1 MADEAETTENDELL
15 LTEEVEPEAPETDE
29 QPQTEEPDDEEEVF
43 AFGDEPTEPQD
54 GDSGLVKHLREELK
68 RARKEAAD
76 AKKAVPE
83 PEPEE
88 EIGPEPQMW
97 DDGIDGDDEKL
108 KAAIR
113 AYDKRVAA
121 RDARKREKADAAQ
134 AQQQAWENELK
145 AVAEEKTALAKD
157 DADDAFETVR
167 ATLGD
172 QMNALVIHAVDK
184 GNRARLIYALAKN
197 PSRLEALANINGA
210 ADPIRFIKEVAK
222 LEGQLKMVKRR
233 KAPDPDTPERPSAT
247 ASRDSSAAQKQL
259 DKMEADWERKGGD
272 RRPIIEFKRKHG
284 LK

>member
-1 MADEAETTENDELL
+1 MADEQEKPEGDDELL

-29 QPQTEEPDDEEEVF
+29 HPPEEPDDEEEVF

-76 AKKAVPE
+76 AKKAT
-83 PEPEE
+83 
-88 EIGPEPQMW
+88 PQEQAIEVGEKPTLAGC
-97 DDGIDGDDEKL
+97 DYDEDRFEVELDAWKERDRQAKEATTA
-108 KAAIR
+108 KAR
-113 AYDKRVAA
+113 
-121 RDARKREKADAAQ
+121 AAQ
-134 AQQQAWENELK
+134 EQEQAWENELK

-247 ASRDSSAAQKQL
+247 ASRDSSAAQKRL

>member
-1 MADEAETTENDELL
+1 MADEQEKPEGDDELL

-29 QPQTEEPDDEEEVF
+29 HPPEEPDDEEEVF

-76 AKKAVPE
+76 AKKAT
-83 PEPEE
+83 
-88 EIGPEPQMW
+88 PQEQTIEVGEKPTLAGC
-97 DDGIDGDDEKL
+97 DYDEDRFEVELDAWKERDRQAKEATTA
-108 KAAIR
+108 KAR
-113 AYDKRVAA
+113 
-121 RDARKREKADAAQ
+121 AAQ
-134 AQQQAWENELK
+134 EQEQAWENELK